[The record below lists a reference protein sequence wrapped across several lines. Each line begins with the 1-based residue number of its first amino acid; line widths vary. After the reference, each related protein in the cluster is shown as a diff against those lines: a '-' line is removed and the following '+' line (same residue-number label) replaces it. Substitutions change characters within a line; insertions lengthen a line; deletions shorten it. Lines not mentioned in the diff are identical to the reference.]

1 MMVKPDYA
9 VHLFFRDVKAT
20 LTILKL
26 LTIVFRP
33 VFQLQWHSLSLYQQK
48 STYTRRFEFVKTRLF
63 DLLLFGL

>member
-20 LTILKL
+20 LTILNM

-48 STYTRRFEFVKTRLF
+48 SNYTLRFEFIKTRLF
-63 DLLLFGL
+63 DILLFGL